1 VEIAENQT
9 RMKDTQDM
17 SRYTGPKARINRRLG
32 GMIFES
38 AGAVRASDRRPQP
51 PGMHPGQRKLS
62 KYGESMREKQK
73 IKYYYGLGE
82 KQLYRLYGKAQRQP
96 GNTGENLLLLCE
108 RRLDSVVRLAGFA
121 KTRPQA
127 RQGVGHGHFLLNGR
141 RTDIASALVHVG
153 DVIHVKRRSQ
163 LTDMYRDTLA
173 AGDGDSADWLSVDAE
188 HLQIT
193 VLRLPAVGDI
203 TLPVDVGAVI
213 ELLSR

>member
-1 VEIAENQT
+1 
-9 RMKDTQDM
+9 M

-38 AGAVRASDRRPQP
+38 AGAMRATDRRPQP
-51 PGMHPGQRKLS
+51 PGMAPPPRKLS

-82 KQLYRLYGKAQRQP
+82 KQLHRMYAKAQRQA

-108 RRLDSVVRLAGFA
+108 RRLDSAVRLAGFA

-127 RQGVGHGHFLLNGR
+127 RQGVGHGHFILNGH
-141 RTDIASALVHVG
+141 RTDIASALVKAG
-153 DVIHVKRRSQ
+153 DVIYVKRKAQ
-163 LTDMYRDTLA
+163 LTDMYRDLLA
-173 AGDGDSADWLSVDAE
+173 AGEGGSADWLSVDTE
-188 HLQIT
+188 KLQIT
-193 VLRLPAVGDI
+193 VLRLPTVADI
-203 TLPVDVGAVI
+203 TLPVDVGVVV

>member
-1 VEIAENQT
+1 
-9 RMKDTQDM
+9 M

-38 AGAVRASDRRPQP
+38 AGAMRATDRRPQP
-51 PGMHPGQRKLS
+51 PGMAPSPRKLS

-82 KQLYRLYGKAQRQP
+82 KQLHRLYEKAQRQA

-141 RTDIASALVHVG
+141 RTDIASALVQAG
-153 DVIHVKRRSQ
+153 DVIHVKRKGQ
-163 LTDMYRDTLA
+163 LVDMYRELLA
-173 AGDGDSADWLSVDAE
+173 SGEGENADWLAVDAE
-188 HLQIT
+188 ALQIT
-193 VLRLPAVGDI
+193 VLRLPTVADI
-203 TLPVDVGAVI
+203 TLPVDVGLVI
-213 ELLSR
+213 ELMSR

>member
-1 VEIAENQT
+1 
-9 RMKDTQDM
+9 M

-32 GMIFES
+32 GMVFES
-38 AGAVRASDRRPQP
+38 AGAMRATNRRPQP
-51 PGMHPGQRKLS
+51 PGMAPPQRKLS

-82 KQLYRLYGKAQRQP
+82 KQLHRLYDKAQRQP
-96 GNTGENLLLLCE
+96 GNTGQNLLLLCE

-141 RTDIASALVHVG
+141 RTDIASALVQVG
-153 DVIHVKRRSQ
+153 DIIHVKRKGP
-163 LTDMYRDTLA
+163 LVEMYRELLA
-173 AGDGDSADWLSVDAE
+173 SGTEESADWLAVDAE
-188 HLQIT
+188 NMRIT
-193 VLRLPAVGDI
+193 VLRLPTVVDI
-203 TLPVDVGAVI
+203 TLPVDVGIVI